1 MNKPQKHN
9 IILIGYWAMT
19 HDEREK
25 HNAQLLDEQH
35 LQHLTPDKRKAYVE
49 ALYAHTIIG
58 TSITF
63 HMLNNPDY
71 ASHLEH
77 LKDVLDSFL
86 DRQDTL
92 VRYLK
97 QENET

>member
-1 MNKPQKHN
+1 MNRSHKHN
-9 IILIGYWAMT
+9 GTLTGYWAMT

-25 HNAQLLDEQH
+25 HDAHLLDDQR
-35 LQHLTPDKRKAYVE
+35 LQRLAPDKRKAYVE
-49 ALYAHTIIG
+49 ALYAHTLIG

-92 VRYLK
+92 LRYLK
-97 QENET
+97 HENET